1 MNVLLVEH
9 DRRLGSQLRRGL
21 KAEGYVVDLAPNNEA
36 GLNALAAVDYDVA
49 ILDPGAEGSDAVRH
63 LPPNTIA
70 GLRGSNPGLSCPAMR
85 CSIGFAALMLEP
97 TIVLPSPSPSSSF
110 WRGSR
115 PVVRRRERQVVNDVL
130 EAGDLSLDLLTRQ
143 AWHGEQL
150 IDLTAREFTLLE
162 AFLRRPNEVMTRP
175 QLLAQVWGLDYLGA
189 SNVVDVYVR
198 YLRTKLK
205 AAGGAVGL
213 ETVRGAGYRLR
224 APREPG
230 PRRVPPPRSDDA
242 ANRYRDSRREAS
254 SAS

>member
-49 ILDPGAEGSDAVRH
+49 ILDPGAEGSDAVGICRQIRSRGYEVAI
-63 LPPNTIA
+63 LPLMPGDAVFDRVRGLDA
-70 GLRGSNPGLSCPAMR
+70 GADDCLTKP
-85 CSIGFAALMLEP
+85 FAFVELLAR
-97 TIVLPSPSPSSSF
+97 VKA
-110 WRGSR
+110 
-115 PVVRRRERQVVNDVL
+115 VVRRRERQVVNDVL

>member
-49 ILDPGAEGSDAVRH
+49 VLDPGAEGSDAVGICRQIRSRGYEVAI
-63 LPPNTIA
+63 LLLMPGDAVFDRVRGLDA
-70 GLRGSNPGLSCPAMR
+70 GADDCLTKP
-85 CSIGFAALMLEP
+85 FAFVELLAR
-97 TIVLPSPSPSSSF
+97 VKA
-110 WRGSR
+110 
-115 PVVRRRERQVVNDVL
+115 VVRRRERQVVNDVL

-143 AWHGEQL
+143 AWQGEQL

-230 PRRVPPPRSDDA
+230 PRRVPRPRSADA
-242 ANRYRDSRREAS
+242 ANRYRSSRREAS